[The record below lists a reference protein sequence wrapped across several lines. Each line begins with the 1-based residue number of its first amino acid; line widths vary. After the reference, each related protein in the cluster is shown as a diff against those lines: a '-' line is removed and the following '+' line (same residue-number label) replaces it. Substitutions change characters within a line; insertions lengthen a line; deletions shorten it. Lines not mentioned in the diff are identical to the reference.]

1 MALDTAD
8 YGALAGV
15 LIILLAVMVYNQLKA
30 RDAKPAGAG
39 TGPSNSGEDDE
50 HTVHPFL
57 SRFVTHEGD
66 VVGETV
72 SVEGDTLILKQAGV
86 FKAVPMAQAELRGD
100 EVHLSGHIDWDH
112 AQADGAAWLEQN
124 RKGSDESVAGQL
136 TRSEDVQSPALEAF
150 QRREAQKA
158 AESDEAGAEDEG
170 PATELTHA
178 DSEE

>member
-30 RDAKPAGAG
+30 RGEGGADDPRP
-39 TGPSNSGEDDE
+39 PSNGGDDDE
-50 HTVHPFL
+50 HTVHPYL

-72 SVEGDTLILKQAGV
+72 SVEADTLILKQAGV
-86 FKAVPMAQAELRGD
+86 FKAVAMAQAELHGD
-100 EVHLSGHIDWDH
+100 EVRLTGHIDWDH
-112 AQADGAAWLEQN
+112 AKRDGAAWLEAN
-124 RKGSDESVAGQL
+124 RAGSDESVAGEL

-150 QRREAQKA
+150 KRREEERAGQ
-158 AESDEAGAEDEG
+158 AEATGATDGTG
-170 PATELTHA
+170 PTDA